1 MKQNIKRNGK
11 AFIVLGPS
19 GSGKNTLINGAC
31 KNIDNL
37 KAIKRYI
44 TRTKIDINEDYNPI
58 DEKIFTQM
66 KSENLF
72 CTTWNANNCNY
83 GIHKDAIDDLKDGKN
98 IIFAGSREY
107 INNILYDISSSIVIH
122 INATSNL
129 LSQRII
135 DRKRENEFEIN
146 SRIKRENYNLPTS
159 TKFVENNSSIDQ
171 GIMNLTALIKS
182 LI

>member
-1 MKQNIKRNGK
+1 LKQSIKRNGK

-98 IIFAGSREY
+98 I
-107 INNILYDISSSIVIH
+107 LYDISSSIVIH

-129 LSQRII
+129 LSQRIF

>member
-1 MKQNIKRNGK
+1 
-11 AFIVLGPS
+11 
-19 GSGKNTLINGAC
+19 
-31 KNIDNL
+31 
-37 KAIKRYI
+37 
-44 TRTKIDINEDYNPI
+44 
-58 DEKIFTQM
+58 M

-129 LSQRII
+129 LSQRIF

-159 TKFVENNSSIDQ
+159 TKFVENNSSINQ